1 VGSNIENRL
10 RRKAEAERVAAQ
22 ARETR
27 KKRIVVA
34 GVIVVV
40 ALLVIGGAFWITSS
54 SDETKGQAI
63 APAPSSLDAGV
74 VETRDG
80 VVVTSGKPGAK
91 ASIDRYADF
100 LCPICGELQKTFGA
114 QIEHKINA
122 GQLAVRYHMVPL
134 LNTRSNPVGYSLDSA
149 NATLAAANQV
159 TAAQ

>member
-1 VGSNIENRL
+1 MGSNIENRL
-10 RRKAEAERVAAQ
+10 RRKAEVERVAAQ

-80 VVVTSGKPGAK
+80 VVVTS
-91 ASIDRYADF
+91 ASLVPRRVSIATQTSSARS
-100 LCPICGELQKTFGA
+100 
-114 QIEHKINA
+114 A
-122 GQLAVRYHMVPL
+122 GSCRRPSAHRSS
-134 LNTRSNPVGYSLDSA
+134 TRSTPVNSPCATTWSRCSTPGRTRSA
-149 NATLAAANQV
+149 TRSIPR
-159 TAAQ
+159 TPRSPPPTR